1 MPNACFFVGL
11 VESNPELRV
20 KDKERRVVFDLVLD
34 FKEELIGWIKVI
46 CLGDLAEPA
55 AKLQLG
61 MKIVIQGSLV
71 RGVWEIGKEIWWD
84 EVELIASYLEVI
96 K

>member
-11 VESNPELRV
+11 VNRDPELRV
-20 KDKERRVVFDLVLD
+20 KDKERRVVFELVLD
-34 FKEELIGWIKVI
+34 FKEGIIGWIKVI
-46 CLGDLAEPA
+46 CLGELAEPA
-55 AKLQLG
+55 AKLQQG
-61 MKIVIQGSLV
+61 MKIALQGSLV
-71 RGVWEIGKEIWWD
+71 RGTWEIGKEIWWD